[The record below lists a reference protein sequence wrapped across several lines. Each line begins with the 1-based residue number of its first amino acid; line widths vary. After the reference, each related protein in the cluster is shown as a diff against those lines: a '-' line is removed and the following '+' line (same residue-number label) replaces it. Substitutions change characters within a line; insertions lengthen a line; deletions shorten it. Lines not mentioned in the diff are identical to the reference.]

1 MIESVEVEDP
11 LSSLFRGRRPPLHQD
26 ESVDSL
32 VRRYLVLS
40 LEECLSRHDTSTA
53 LFILSTLV
61 REMRFLP
68 RLIFQKASEVL
79 STLADAE
86 EEQESK
92 GRDSSDARLAL
103 FQLYRLAIA
112 SEAESSMGVSRS
124 DQTVPSSSFKAVL
137 QVIDP
142 LEHYESQLFGSGVDL
157 VNNVNKDKDEQN
169 EEEAEAE
176 GEEEEEEVD
185 PHGRKKQRNNQE
197 ISKHSRSI
205 QIDSEEGEIEN
216 DKDINEDNND
226 DDSIQRT
233 SSIALLG
240 KKSGGKNSKGVE
252 GLKRKRKVS
261 LMAPPSSL
269 EDRIEAVSR
278 EQELRH
284 DFIKALIVQNR
295 GQPEHTI
302 EALAVAQAAL
312 QGTERPR
319 NKYDPILYGLAGL
332 AAWNLYL
339 SLQPKN
345 VISKLEIP
353 SLPRWILSNL
363 QLQSNT
369 SNPSSSGN
377 DRTFHNEQQASQH
390 LKIALKYLSR
400 SHTLSCK
407 RMKRATTLLKVAT
420 LHGDREAARVA
431 RLVLH
436 SKDVGA
442 TDSTVLISLCFALR
456 FGGSSIEAGDKIR
469 DENNEED
476 GDNNESENE
485 NEESRRKKRKD
496 LVNEHRGRMST
507 NQSNR
512 LSEWK
517 IEAGQ
522 VLRRFLAAF
531 GIEDQVS
538 STAITLLQF
547 AKKEG
552 FLSFVL
558 KKRR

>member
-1 MIESVEVEDP
+1 
-11 LSSLFRGRRPPLHQD
+11 
-26 ESVDSL
+26 VDSL
-32 VRRYLVLS
+32 VRRNLVLS

-53 LFILSTLV
+53 LFLLSTLV

-86 EEQESK
+86 EEQESE

-124 DQTVPSSSFKAVL
+124 DQIVPSSSFKAVL
-137 QVIDP
+137 QEIDP

-157 VNNVNKDKDEQN
+157 VNNGNKDEQN

-185 PHGRKKQRNNQE
+185 LHGRKKQRNNRE
-197 ISKHSRSI
+197 ISKHSQSI
-205 QIDSEEGEIEN
+205 QINNEEGEIEN

-226 DDSIQRT
+226 DDSIQRA

-240 KKSGGKNSKGVE
+240 KKSVGKDSKGVE

-284 DFIKALIVQNR
+284 EFIKVLISQNR

-345 VISKLEIP
+345 VISKLETP
-353 SLPRWILSNL
+353 TLPRWILSNL

-390 LKIALKYLSR
+390 LKIAIKYLSR

-407 RMKRATTLLKVAT
+407 RMKRAATLLKVAT

-456 FGGSSIEAGDKIR
+456 FGGSSIEAGDEVR

-485 NEESRRKKRKD
+485 NEESRMKKRKD
-496 LVNEHRGRMST
+496 LVNEHRGSMRN
-507 NQSNR
+507 NQSKR
-512 LSEWK
+512 LSKWK
-517 IEAGQ
+517 RAAGQ
-522 VLRRFLAAF
+522 VLGRFLAASCPF
-531 GIEDQVS
+531 GIEDQLS
-538 STAITLLQF
+538 STAITLLHF